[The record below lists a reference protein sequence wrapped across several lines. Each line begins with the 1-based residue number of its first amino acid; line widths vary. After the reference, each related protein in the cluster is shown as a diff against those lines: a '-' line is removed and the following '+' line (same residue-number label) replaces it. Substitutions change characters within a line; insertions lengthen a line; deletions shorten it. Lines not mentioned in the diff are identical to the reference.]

1 MNLAIRQQSFE
12 EIASAVA
19 SAEERRTHDR
29 LKVMKTMHISGIN
42 SSISKETA
50 TVVDISRQGIYF
62 TVRSSHVHV
71 GMEITLTIPSLG
83 FEGMCRVVRIED
95 LPNGDVGVGGIV
107 LGW

>member
-1 MNLAIRQQSFE
+1 MNLGMRQQSFD

-19 SAEERRTHDR
+19 TAEERRTHDR
-29 LKVMKTMHISGIN
+29 LKVMKTMHISALGSTIP
-42 SSISKETA
+42 KETA

-62 TVRSSHVHV
+62 TVRSNQVRV
-71 GMEITLTIPSLG
+71 GMEMTVTIPSLG